1 MAKPFSWSFSKL
13 KNFEDCAFRHQQVD
27 LLRTFKD
34 AEGEQ
39 LKWGNTLHEA
49 FAKYLKKEIA
59 TLPVS
64 MLPYQNWLD
73 RVNKGTGRL
82 YVEQKYAIT
91 EKYQGTEWFA
101 PNAWY
106 RGIGDVVRIDPPVGL
121 VLDWKT
127 GKPRVDSDQLGLMAQ
142 CIFSHFPE
150 VKVVRSEYVWLA
162 DDCSTPEVFKR
173 EDMADLWVRLLPRVG
188 AMKKAWESTLYPQKP
203 GGLCKRYC
211 PVVACP
217 YHGKGSKP

>member
-1 MAKPFSWSFSKL
+1 MSKPFSWSFSKL
-13 KNFEDCAFRHQQVD
+13 KNFEDCPHRHQQVD
-27 LLRTFKD
+27 LLR
-34 AEGEQ
+34 AWQEEASEQ
-39 LKWGNTLHEA
+39 LRWGNTLHDT
-49 FAKYLKKEIA
+49 FAKYLKKQEPQ
-59 TLPVS
+59 LPVS
-64 MLPYQNWLD
+64 MLPYQHWLD
-73 RVNKGTGRL
+73 RVERGTGKV

-91 EKYQGTEWFA
+91 ETYQATEWFA

-127 GKPRVDSDQLGLMAQ
+127 GKPRVDSDQLALMAQ
-142 CIFSHFPE
+142 CLFSHFPE
-150 VKVVRSEYVWLA
+150 LTHVRSEYVWLK

-188 AMKKAWESTLYPQKP
+188 AMKKAWETQVYQPKP

-211 PVVACP
+211 PVRSCDF
-217 YHGKGSKP
+217 HGKGTR